1 MTRRSFRLLSA
12 VFAAVLLAS
21 VAVGSASAHGPSSAR
36 RDLIR
41 AAAATARFHSLRQA
55 AKAGYA
61 AFPEGAPLHECI
73 SNLTGPGAM
82 GFHWLKADLLTT
94 DLDPTRPQVLVYAP
108 DRHGGLHLV
117 ALEFVVFKDA
127 WDAAH
132 PGTMPMLFGEEFM
145 ETGFPNRYD
154 IPAFY
159 ALHVWLFRY
168 NPAGL
173 FAPFNPRVSCDPGHK
188 AKPDLHVRAVTGAP
202 VAVFECTMP
211 FRSTSRV
218 STRVS

>member
-1 MTRRSFRLLSA
+1 MTRRSFRILSA
-12 VFAAVLLAS
+12 ISAAVLLAS
-21 VAVGSASAHGPSSAR
+21 LAVGSASAHGSSSAR
-36 RDLIR
+36 RDLFK
-41 AAAATARFHSLRQA
+41 AAAATAKFHSLRQA
-55 AKAGYA
+55 TKAGYG

-127 WDAAH
+127 WDTAH
-132 PGTMPMLFGEEFM
+132 PGTMPMLFGEPFM
-145 ETGFPNRYD
+145 ETPAPNRYE

-173 FAPFNPRVSCDPGHK
+173 FAPFNPRVSCEPGNK
-188 AKPDLHVRAVTGAP
+188 TKPVRHRLAVSGAS
-202 VAVFECTMP
+202 AALFECRMP
-211 FRSTSRV
+211 ARTTKGSSARST
-218 STRVS
+218 